1 MPRPKNPNSNLPQFG
16 STPAEKALTAA
27 RSPAQ
32 GSGYPR
38 RTELWW
44 PCEAGHVVRL
54 DWLPDRALAPHDVCQ
69 VPDCGAELH
78 GPYATRADAL
88 ADPVI
93 QIARSALTR
102 HQEAS

>member
-44 PCEAGHVVRL
+44 PCEAGH
-54 DWLPDRALAPHDVCQ
+54 
-69 VPDCGAELH
+69 H